1 MELKLK
7 KRELRLTMYDKS
19 VEVMDYPTA
28 DEHQAYVKR
37 INELE
42 LDDYEETKTF
52 LGDLGLSEK
61 SRKVLEHPDLMEII
75 SILTGQKKI

>member
-7 KRELRLTMYDKS
+7 KRELRLTMYDET
-19 VEVMDYPTA
+19 VEVMNYPTA

-42 LDDYEETKTF
+42 LDDYEETKKF
-52 LGDLGLSEK
+52 LGELGLSEN
-61 SRKVLEHPDLMEII
+61 SRKTLEQPDLMEII